1 MADQE
6 EVTAAVAKRV
16 KQARV
21 THPGD
26 TLLTEKEAEYLV
38 QAAAFGTPGGFTD
51 AEGEAFLDWA
61 CRIRV
66 KCAILQTI
74 LEGAVF
80 PDIKGMTDATSNM
93 MLYTRPMAADRQVAH
108 ATSEGQN
115 E

>member
-6 EVTAAVAKRV
+6 EVVAAVARRA
-16 KQARV
+16 KQAQ
-21 THPGD
+21 TKHPGD
-26 TLLTEKEAEYLV
+26 ALITEKEAEYLV

-66 KCAILQTI
+66 KCAILQTV

-93 MLYTRPMAADRQVAH
+93 MLYTREKASARQVAH